1 MRSFKNKYLGLKPA
15 LPETRGSSR
24 DFNYRDMVDLPKS
37 VDWRKKGAITPVKNQ
52 GSCGMYLSL
61 SINIKCIGY
70 MHLHFI
76 VWIRDVHQTA

>member
-24 DFNYRDMVDLPKS
+24 DFSYRDVVDLPKS
-37 VDWRKKGAITPVKNQ
+37 VDWRKKGAVTPVKNQ

-61 SINIKCIGY
+61 FLS
-70 MHLHFI
+70 
-76 VWIRDVHQTA
+76 Q